1 MTRILYNADQLAF
14 AVVEQA
20 CRQATSDHS
29 KEAREW
35 LLSPESDWLL
45 EPLNMDVIVREWVR
59 KGCKLA
65 RGRWE
70 RIDKQDDRDWS
81 KYYLGNK
88 REK

>member
-1 MTRILYNADQLAF
+1 MAVIRYNADQLAF

-20 CRQATSDHS
+20 CRQATTDHC

-35 LLSPESDWLL
+35 LLSPESNWLL
-45 EPLNMDVIVREWVR
+45 EPLNMDVIIRDWVR
-59 KGCKLA
+59 KGCVLA

-70 RIDKQDDRDWS
+70 REDKQSDRDWS
-81 KYYLGNK
+81 KYYSGNE

>member
-20 CRQATSDHS
+20 CRQATTDHC

-35 LLSPESDWLL
+35 LLSDESNWLL

-59 KGCKLA
+59 NGCVLA

-70 RIDKQDDRDWS
+70 REDKKNDRDWS
-81 KYYLGNK
+81 GYWENQ